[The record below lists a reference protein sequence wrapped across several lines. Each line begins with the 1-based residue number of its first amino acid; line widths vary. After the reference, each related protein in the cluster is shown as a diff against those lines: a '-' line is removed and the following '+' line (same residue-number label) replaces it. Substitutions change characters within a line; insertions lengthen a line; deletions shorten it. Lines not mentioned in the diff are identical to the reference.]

1 MGRPKIDREKKL
13 SQRFIFRITEDE
25 LKRLN
30 KAAEICGQ
38 APGTIARA
46 KLFKGKFPEA
56 KTAKLDLNTFLELK
70 KIGVNLNQIAKKL
83 NSNHV
88 AYGLASVLIK
98 LRMQQET
105 ILKIL
110 IHDSK
115 PENR

>member
-1 MGRPKIDREKKL
+1 MGRPKMERGKKL

-56 KTAKLDLNTFLELK
+56 KTAKLDLYTFLELK
-70 KIGVNLNQIAKKL
+70 KIGVNLNQLTKKVNSGHLTLDLIA
-83 NSNHV
+83 
-88 AYGLASVLIK
+88 VLVK
-98 LRMQQET
+98 LREQQEV
-105 ILKIL
+105 IIKYL
-110 IHDSK
+110 IHDSQS
-115 PENR
+115 ENR